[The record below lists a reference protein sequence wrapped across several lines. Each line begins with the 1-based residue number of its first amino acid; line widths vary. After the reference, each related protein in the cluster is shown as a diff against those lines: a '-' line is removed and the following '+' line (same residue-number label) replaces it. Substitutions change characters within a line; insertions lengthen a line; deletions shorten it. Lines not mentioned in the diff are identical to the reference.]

1 MSKKHKVAFVISGL
15 NAGGAE
21 RVVSNLANELINSFD
36 ITIIL
41 LYKCTPFYKL
51 DERISLTYCTE
62 LYNPKP
68 KAFQSLIN
76 HFKIFLSVLKILKE
90 NQIDLSIGFMTT
102 SNIYLSIAS
111 KINGR
116 PCIISERIH
125 PDHRKLNVFWHKIRH
140 FSYKFARVL
149 VVQTASIKEYFE
161 TFMQPENII
170 IIKNPLATELIEK
183 REIYNSRENIILNVG
198 SLTSQKHQDLLIK
211 AFSNVNN
218 TDWKLVLVGD
228 GELKSQYQNL
238 IQSLNLEQKVTL
250 VGNVSN
256 VEDYYN
262 SASIFAFL
270 SRYEGFP
277 NALTEAMYF
286 GLPCISTDCPSGPS
300 EIINSGING
309 FLIPVEN
316 QHELENRLNTLMRDE
331 NLRQKFSR
339 SAMESTTEFL
349 PQVINTVWKNI
360 INQILS

>member
-21 RVVSNLANELINSFD
+21 RVVSNLANELVNSFD

-51 DERISLTYCTE
+51 DERISITYCTE

-68 KAFQSLIN
+68 KAFQSLKN
-76 HFKIFLSVLKILKE
+76 HFKIFSSVLKILKE

-111 KINGR
+111 KLNGK

-125 PDHRKLNVFWHKIRH
+125 PDHRQLNIFWQKLRH
-140 FSYKFARVL
+140 FSYQFSQVL

-161 TFMQPENII
+161 TFMDSEKII
-170 IIKNPLATELIEK
+170 IIKNPLATELIAKKET
-183 REIYNSRENIILNVG
+183 YNSRENIILNVG
-198 SLTSQKHQDLLIK
+198 SLTVQKNQDLLIN
-211 AFSNVNN
+211 AFSNVDN

-228 GELKSQYQNL
+228 GELKSQYQDL
-238 IQSLNLEQKVTL
+238 IYSLKLEQKVTL
-250 VGNVSN
+250 VGNVNN

-262 SASIFAFL
+262 NASIFVFP

-286 GLPCISTDCPSGPS
+286 GLPCISTACPSGPS

-309 FLIPVEN
+309 FLIQVEN
-316 QHELENRLNTLMRDE
+316 QLELENRLTTLMIDE
-331 NLRQKFSR
+331 NLRKKFSKR
-339 SAMESTTEFL
+339 AMESTTEFL
-349 PQVINTVWKNI
+349 PQTINTDWKNI
-360 INQILS
+360 INQILT